1 VASTGDNQVAKII
14 AVCTSVKK
22 GTKKKD
28 IGCGVLETDY
38 GLQGDAHAAKG
49 WHRQISLLDN
59 SSIDKMRAKGL
70 TLTPGDFAENLTTE
84 GIELMT
90 LPIGTRL
97 ATNRGVQLEITQ
109 IGKECHQHCQI
120 YRQVGMCVMPLEGV
134 FARIIEGGEVAAGDT
149 IEVVKA

>member
-1 VASTGDNQVAKII
+1 MAKII
-14 AVCTSVKK
+14 AVCTSAKK

-28 IGCGVLETDY
+28 IGCGVLETDF
-38 GLQGDAHAAKG
+38 GLQGDAHATRG

-70 TLTPGDFAENLTTE
+70 ELSPGDFAENLTTE

-90 LPIGTRL
+90 LPIGTL
-97 ATNRGVQLEITQ
+97 LKTGRGVEMEITQ

-120 YRQVGMCVMPLEGV
+120 YRQVGMCIMPLEGV
-134 FARIIEGGEVAAGDT
+134 FARIISGGDVTVGDS
-149 IEVVKA
+149 IEIVKA

>member
-1 VASTGDNQVAKII
+1 MAKII
-14 AVCTSVKK
+14 AVCTSLKK
-22 GTKKKD
+22 GIKKKD

-38 GLQGDAHAAKG
+38 GLKGDAHAAQG
-49 WHRQISLLDN
+49 SHRQLSLLDN

-70 TLTPGDFAENLTTE
+70 TLTPGDFAENITTE

-97 ATNRGVQLEITQ
+97 TTSRGVRLEITQ
-109 IGKECHQHCQI
+109 IGKECHHHCQI

-134 FARIIEGGEVAAGDT
+134 FARIILGGDVAAGDT
-149 IEVVKA
+149 IEVVKG

>member
-1 VASTGDNQVAKII
+1 VAKII

-70 TLTPGDFAENLTTE
+70 TLTPGDFAENLTVE
-84 GIELMT
+84 GLELYS
-90 LPIGTRL
+90 LPVGTKL
-97 ATNRGVQLEITQ
+97 LVGGEVVLEISQ
-109 IGKECHQHCQI
+109 IGKTCHSGCAI
-120 YRQVGMCVMPLEGV
+120 FKAVGACIMPKEGV
-134 FARIIEGGEVAAGDT
+134 FARVIRGGKIGDGDPVEIINEEM
-149 IEVVKA
+149 

>member
-1 VASTGDNQVAKII
+1 MAKIV

-28 IGCGVLETDY
+28 VGCGILETDY
-38 GLQGDAHAAKG
+38 GLRGDAHAAQG
-49 WHRQISLLDN
+49 SHRQLSLLDM
-59 SSIDKMRAKGL
+59 SSVNKMREKGL
-70 TLTPGDFAENLTTE
+70 TLVPGDFAENITTE

-97 ATNRGVQLEITQ
+97 ATSRGVQLEITQ
-109 IGKECHQHCQI
+109 IGKECHHHCQI

-149 IEVVKA
+149 IEVTKS

>member
-1 VASTGDNQVAKII
+1 MAKIV

-38 GLQGDAHAAKG
+38 GLRGDAHAAQG
-49 WHRQISLLDN
+49 SHRQLSLLDN

-70 TLTPGDFAENLTTE
+70 TLSPGDFAENITTE

-90 LPIGTRL
+90 LPVGTQL
-97 ATNRGVQLEITQ
+97 ATNRGVKLEITQ
-109 IGKECHQHCQI
+109 IGKECHHHCQI
-120 YRQVGMCVMPLEGV
+120 YSQVGMCVMPLEGV
-134 FARIIEGGEVAAGDT
+134 FARIIEGGNVAAGDN
-149 IEVVKA
+149 IEVVNR